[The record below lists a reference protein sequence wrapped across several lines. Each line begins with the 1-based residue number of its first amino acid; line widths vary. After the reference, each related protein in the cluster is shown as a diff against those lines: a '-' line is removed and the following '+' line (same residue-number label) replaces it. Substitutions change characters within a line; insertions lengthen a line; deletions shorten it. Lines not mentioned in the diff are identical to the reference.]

1 MLDFLKRIITFAV
14 IATALTFNLSAQ
26 ETAPQ
31 VSLLTISPG
40 KEVYE
45 LDGHTAM
52 RFYSPGRYDYVV
64 NWGVFDFHAPNFIYR
79 FVKGETDYLAWPLP
93 FEFFIEGYRQ
103 ERREVTE
110 QIFNLTPEQA
120 IRLETLVDNNL
131 RPENRKYRYNYIYDN
146 CATRPLAL
154 VETAIGKPLVINS
167 SNDFI
172 YGETDIKDCFDSH
185 TFRTEMARSH
195 ANYPWYQFGIDLA
208 LGSGLDKEITPRE
221 RTYYPLYLKS
231 ALASSYYTNDKGEK
245 LPLIKSTEV
254 ILPAQGRVT
263 ASSTPFLLTPISVS
277 ILILII
283 SLAIALRDTRRHKI
297 TQWFDSALYGCFFI
311 VSLLMTFL
319 IFVSVHEATSP
330 NWLYL
335 WLNPLTC
342 IPAIFIWL
350 NSYKRAVYYYQ
361 ICNFV
366 ALFLLLIVGIANL
379 QALNMAFYPLI
390 LADLAL
396 SIRYIYVYRR
406 VDTTINPKTE
416 NDKR

>member
-1 MLDFLKRIITFAV
+1 MA
-14 IATALTFNLSAQ
+14 ATWAFHLPAQ
-26 ETAPQ
+26 ESAPQ
-31 VSLLTISPG
+31 VSLLTVSPG

-52 RFYSPGRYDYVV
+52 RFYAPSRYDYVV

-79 FVKGETDYLAWPLP
+79 FVKGETDYLAWPFP
-93 FEFFIEGYRQ
+93 FQFFIEGYRQ
-103 ERREVTE
+103 EGREVTE

-154 VETAIGKPLVINS
+154 VETAIGKPLVINNS
-167 SNDFI
+167 DDFI
-172 YGETDIKDCFDSH
+172 YGETGIKDCFDNH
-185 TFRTEMARSH
+185 TFRTEMTRSH

-208 LGSGLDKEITPRE
+208 LGSGLDKEISPRE
-221 RTYYPLYLKS
+221 RSYYPLYLKS
-231 ALASSYYTNDKGEK
+231 ALTNSYYSDDKGEK
-245 LPLIKSTEV
+245 QPIIKSTEV
-254 ILPAQGRVT
+254 ILPAKGRVT
-263 ASSTPFLLTPISVS
+263 ASSTPFLLTPLSVS
-277 ILILII
+277 LLLLIAALT
-283 SLAIALRDTRRHKI
+283 IALRDIRRYKI
-297 TQWFDSALYGCFFI
+297 ARWFDSALYGCFFI
-311 VSLLMTFL
+311 ISLLMTFL

-335 WLNPLTC
+335 WLNPLTG

-379 QALNMAFYPLI
+379 QALNMAFYPII

-396 SIRYIYVYRR
+396 SIRYIYVYRQTY
-406 VDTTINPKTE
+406 D
-416 NDKR
+416 DKR

>member
-1 MLDFLKRIITFAV
+1 MLDFLKRIIIFITVAFAQ
-14 IATALTFNLSAQ
+14 AFCLGA
-26 ETAPQ
+26 ETVAPQ
-31 VSLLTISPG
+31 VSLLTVSPG

-64 NWGVFDFHAPNFIYR
+64 NWGVFDFHAPNFLYR
-79 FVKGETDYLAWPLP
+79 FVKGETDYLAWPFS
-93 FEFFIEGYRQ
+93 FETFIEGYIE

-110 QIFNLTPEQA
+110 QIFNITPEQA
-120 IRLETLVDNNL
+120 LKLEALVDNNL

-154 VETAIGKPLVINS
+154 VETAIGKPLEINS
-167 SNDFI
+167 SDDFI
-172 YGETDIKDCFDSH
+172 YGETGVEDKFDSH
-185 TFRTEMARSH
+185 TFRSEMTRSH

-208 LGSGLDKEITPRE
+208 LGCGLDKEISPRE

-231 ALASSYYTNDKGEK
+231 ALPNSFYTNENGEK
-245 LPLIKSTEV
+245 VALIKSTAV

-263 ASSTPFLLTPISVS
+263 APSTPFLLTPLFASLLLLAATLTISMRD
-277 ILILII
+277 IL
-283 SLAIALRDTRRHKI
+283 RRKI
-297 TQWFDSALYGCFFI
+297 TRWIDSAIYGCFFV

-335 WLNPLTC
+335 WLNPLTI

-361 ICNFV
+361 ICNFA
-366 ALFLLLIVGIANL
+366 ALFLLLIVGIANV
-379 QALNMAFYPLI
+379 QALNWAFYPLI
-390 LADLAL
+390 MANLAL
-396 SIRYIYVYRR
+396 SIRYIYVYRQ
-406 VDTTINPKTE
+406 TIKTIISDTE